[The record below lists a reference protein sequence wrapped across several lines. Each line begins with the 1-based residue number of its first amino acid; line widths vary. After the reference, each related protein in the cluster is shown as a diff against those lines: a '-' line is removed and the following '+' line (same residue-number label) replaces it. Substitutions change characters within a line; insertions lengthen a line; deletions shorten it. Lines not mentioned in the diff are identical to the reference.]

1 MKSDLDHVILF
12 EYNDVLADKY
22 DWLVWF
28 FLIPF
33 IPLVD
38 LFEESGTKMPD
49 QKFGDF
55 AALALK
61 VWGAGWATVGYGWG
75 WESAGM

>member
-1 MKSDLDHVILF
+1 
-12 EYNDVLADKY
+12 
-22 DWLVWF
+22 
-28 FLIPF
+28 
-33 IPLVD
+33 
-38 LFEESGTKMPD
+38 MPD